1 MTSGQLR
8 GFYNFTA
15 HPERTLALYSH
26 LTGFDALLI
35 DRVVYYKFTVILRF
49 LCTRKYIDASSLKHV
64 VFMQK

>member
-1 MTSGQLR
+1 MIITNLFIYFFILFD
-8 GFYNFTA
+8 FYDYT
-15 HPERTLALYSH
+15 R